1 MAYEQYLSEF
11 VYDKIWS
18 ELSQKDR
25 MVAKGIADVQ
35 SGKIKEIR
43 DAIGM
48 ETNAFNPYRKRLI
61 KKGIVSGE
69 IRGYVYFTLPLFE
82 EYVIENY

>member
-1 MAYEQYLSEF
+1 
-11 VYDKIWS
+11 
-18 ELSQKDR
+18 

-48 ETNAFNPYRKRLI
+48 ETNEFNPYRKRLI
-61 KKGIVSGE
+61 RKMSKTWSKNM
-69 IRGYVYFTLPLFE
+69 LPLLLH
-82 EYVIENY
+82 

>member
-1 MAYEQYLSEF
+1 
-11 VYDKIWS
+11 
-18 ELSQKDR
+18 

-48 ETNAFNPYRKRLI
+48 ETNEFNPYRKRLI
-61 KKGIVSGE
+61 KRELYRERYGDMCIL
-69 IRGYVYFTLPLFE
+69 RCRFLR
-82 EYVIENY
+82 NM

>member
-1 MAYEQYLSEF
+1 
-11 VYDKIWS
+11 
-18 ELSQKDR
+18 

-48 ETNAFNPYRKRLI
+48 ETNEFNPYRKRLI

-69 IRGYVYFTLPLFE
+69 IRGYVNITQPLIE
-82 EYVIENY
+82 EYVIEYF

>member
-1 MAYEQYLSEF
+1 
-11 VYDKIWS
+11 
-18 ELSQKDR
+18 

-48 ETNAFNPYRKRLI
+48 ETNEFNPYRKRLI
-61 KKGIVSGE
+61 RKGIVSGE
-69 IRGYVYFTLPLFE
+69 IRGYVSVSLYTSPSPRD
-82 EYVIENY
+82 ISGSRMPSSA

>member
-1 MAYEQYLSEF
+1 MTKSGRSFLRRIAWLQ
-11 VYDKIWS
+11 
-18 ELSQKDR
+18 R
-25 MVAKGIADVQ
+25 GIADVQ

-48 ETNAFNPYRKRLI
+48 ETNEFNPYRKRLI